1 MTLILCADDRNGLLF
16 HNRRL
21 SRDSVLCD
29 RILELCGD
37 KPLWMN
43 SYSAS
48 IFPQNRPNIR
58 ISEKFREDAQ
68 NGEFCFVENA
78 EITQALL
85 RTKTLVIFR
94 WNRSYPSDV
103 KLPESLLQGRKPVS
117 TLEFAGSSHPVITQE
132 VYEL

>member
-29 RILELCGD
+29 RILELCRN
-37 KPLWMN
+37 KTLWMN

-48 IFPQNRPNIR
+48 IFPRNTPNIR
-58 ISEKFREDAQ
+58 VSEKFLDEAGE
-68 NGEFCFVENA
+68 GEFCFVENT
-78 EITQALL
+78 EITDVLS
-85 RTKTLVIFR
+85 RTKTLVIYR

-103 KLPESLLQGRKPVS
+103 KLPENLLEGKKPVS
-117 TLEFAGSSHPVITQE
+117 TLEFAGSSHPSITQE
-132 VYEL
+132 VYKL